1 MSRNEMVSALESQ
14 YKARLDRL
22 SLDINNSLNNQ
33 GSDTLDFLTDLIEDY
48 TATLNHF
55 NFVQKLKIVE
65 SNKKEQRNNQQD
77 SDNEDEIN
85 NNIR

>member
-33 GSDTLDFLTDLIEDY
+33 GSGTLDFLTDLIEDY

>member
-1 MSRNEMVSALESQ
+1 MVSALESQ

-33 GSDTLDFLTDLIEDY
+33 GSGTLDFLTDLIEDY